1 MTATATTPPPIQAP
15 TAKEKKYD
23 RQLRLWAA
31 SGQQALEQSHVL
43 LVIADNDDDSSGSS
57 VAGVET
63 LKNLVLPS
71 IGNFTIAD
79 SAKVTEADLGINF
92 FLRPQ
97 SLGQSRAEECKQLL
111 EELNPDVQGHAIT
124 TVCDPIIGLEIYLTH
139 ISHSPTCSSIG
150 LASKATISS
159 SSALL
164 FRKKNAASSANTLNE
179 TQSPLFTSS
188 PPVSTPPSPYNFHQS
203 SQ

>member
-1 MTATATTPPPIQAP
+1 MTNTATTPPLIQAP

-31 SGQQALEQSHVL
+31 SGQQALEESHVL
-43 LVIADNDDDSSGSS
+43 LVVSETDDSGSGSS

-92 FLRPQ
+92 FLRSQ

-111 EELNPDVQGHAIT
+111 EELNPDVKGHAET
-124 TVCDPIIGLEIYLTH
+124 TVGKLAIRQV
-139 ISHSPTCSSIG
+139 SS
-150 LASKATISS
+150 
-159 SSALL
+159 
-164 FRKKNAASSANTLNE
+164 
-179 TQSPLFTSS
+179 
-188 PPVSTPPSPYNFHQS
+188 
-203 SQ
+203 